1 MVVKDAREVGYVM
14 EADIEISVG
23 KMKGLAKIK
32 IYGPSKSPTKKN
44 QCTNFISKYPN
55 LDPNIST
62 KLSRKIV
69 RPLIESYLKGQSW
82 KEKIQPFNSIN
93 KDRIKCTEC
102 EKSFEKRY
110 IRTHVEKMHNNIC
123 DVCNN
128 IFKSAYKL
136 KEHKFQIHKH
146 TPKLVFKDTTNK
158 VLVQPK
164 QVQLE
169 DSVKTHEEKTSP
181 IHMAQ
186 AHECKQCNVSF
197 TTKVELYEH
206 NEKLHIHD
214 TWPDSGSKR
223 DVSLIKTSSVSE
235 PKRKKAAEEDDMIE
249 RSRNMDRKIEEKR
262 KKNDLEEMLRK
273 KELEE
278 KQRQEQIK
286 TEIEEKRRNNEQIK
300 EKKKREKEINH
311 TKLPPNVRELPACVR
326 RLYHDSLQ
334 FCVPGDGACC
344 LNCVAA
350 WILLDVLRG
359 PQLARDLNTHLAEYR
374 EYYIEKLTFPLT
386 ITSAGGERRIYDEG
400 EENEFFEMLVTSPE
414 ACFMWRGSADVI
426 ALADFTQMKIEIAVY
441 NQHTDKVEQIQNYE
455 PDLGFPWKPE
465 DANAPRQ
472 NNYSGMKLL
481 NYKNTHFDL
490 IVKKGHSLL
499 CQVPLDNRVYADS
512 QEVGGSTGPG
522 DLSDDCGGA
531 GKVQEKEGREN
542 RGPGNIQEKEVEESR
557 GAKEVLVNK
566 GEESRGA
573 NEVQAREVRGK
584 DTLANE

>member
-1 MVVKDAREVGYVM
+1 MSPSTQMKNTVLIVFYENIMQEISGKCRVCQMIFSQSEMEEHIKKEHMVIQDQRNSEANKIINDVIYIVIDSSDSETDDHTETNEDEININYEYSVEKVKCEEIYKGKIINQHKMVVKDAREVGYGM

-55 LDPNIST
+55 LDPNFST

-93 KDRIKCTEC
+93 K
-102 EKSFEKRY
+102 EKSFGKRY

-128 IFKSAYKL
+128 IFKSADKL
-136 KEHKFQIHKH
+136 KEHKSQIHKH

-262 KKNDLEEMLRK
+262 KKNDLGEMLRK

-286 TEIEEKRRNNEQIK
+286 TEIEEK
-300 EKKKREKEINH
+300 KEI
-311 TKLPPNVRELPACVR
+311 
-326 RLYHDSLQ
+326 
-334 FCVPGDGACC
+334 
-344 LNCVAA
+344 
-350 WILLDVLRG
+350 
-359 PQLARDLNTHLAEYR
+359 
-374 EYYIEKLTFPLT
+374 
-386 ITSAGGERRIYDEG
+386 
-400 EENEFFEMLVTSPE
+400 M
-414 ACFMWRGSADVI
+414 
-426 ALADFTQMKIEIAVY
+426 
-441 NQHTDKVEQIQNYE
+441 
-455 PDLGFPWKPE
+455 
-465 DANAPRQ
+465 
-472 NNYSGMKLL
+472 
-481 NYKNTHFDL
+481 
-490 IVKKGHSLL
+490 
-499 CQVPLDNRVYADS
+499 
-512 QEVGGSTGPG
+512 
-522 DLSDDCGGA
+522 
-531 GKVQEKEGREN
+531 
-542 RGPGNIQEKEVEESR
+542 
-557 GAKEVLVNK
+557 NK
-566 GEESRGA
+566 
-573 NEVQAREVRGK
+573 
-584 DTLANE
+584 